1 MAVRTAH
8 AVIGEGGRMGSA
20 VDGIN
25 DRRPVPTRVV
35 LVGGRVLLRV
45 GDGGDQTCGSVG
57 ERGGIAQRINDLRQ
71 LAFGVI
77 GKVRDALGAVAVWL
91 RRCDRRQVAIRVI
104 GIGGHVPQRI
114 VHGQHF
120 AETVVGVGSGSCG
133 VGVQLLEYR
142 GDIVVGIFC

>member
-77 GKVRDALGAVAVWL
+77 
-91 RRCDRRQVAIRVI
+91 
-104 GIGGHVPQRI
+104 VP
-114 VHGQHF
+114 
-120 AETVVGVGSGSCG
+120 EKNGSSGRTRTYNPPVNSRMLCH
-133 VGVQLLEYR
+133 
-142 GDIVVGIFC
+142 